1 MPIETG
7 ERASAFRLRGIDNEF
22 WILGEPDRRRC
33 VLLVFLRRDV
43 SACRTLLSFVE
54 RLNRRARTQESEIL
68 GISLDDHRDTLEFA
82 TDYAFT
88 FPIVVEEADRAT
100 FGRYRVTEVPTLF
113 LLGPDLVVRDQFVG
127 WSRDSFER
135 IAKVFLEESG
145 AHRKDVWEANDAP
158 PEVAGAVSIG
168 SPRGGAGARTA

>member
-1 MPIETG
+1 MPIEVG

-33 VLLVFLRRDV
+33 VLLAFVRRDV

-88 FPIVVEEADRAT
+88 FPMVVEEPDRAT
-100 FGRYRVTEVPTLF
+100 FGRYRVSEVPTLF
-113 LLGPDLVVRDQFVG
+113 LLGPDLVVRDHFVG
-127 WSRDSFER
+127 WSKDSFER
-135 IAKVFLEESG
+135 IAKVFIEESG
-145 AHRKDVWEANDAP
+145 AHPRSVWEPSDAP
-158 PEVAGAVSIG
+158 PEITAAVAIG
-168 SPRGGAGARTA
+168 GQRGGAGARTA